1 MNKKIATQV
10 LMFFLIFL
18 ISLTVYFKYFKKN
31 SKISI
36 EDVLIKK
43 IDTNKNTSAN
53 YIDDINYTSIDAKG
67 NKYLITAKQGEI
79 DMENPD
85 VMFLENVIAYIYIKD
100 SDTMKV
106 TSDFGK
112 YNSKNYDTIFS
123 KNVIVVYP
131 GHKITSEYLD
141 FSFLRNLG
149 TISVDVIY
157 VGNKTKLFA
166 DRLEMNITTKD
177 TKIFM
182 NDNVKKVLIKGMK

>member
-53 YIDDINYTSIDAKG
+53 YIDDINYTSIDTKG

-131 GHKITSEYLD
+131 GHKITGDYLD
-141 FSFLRNLG
+141 FSFLNNLG
-149 TISVDVIY
+149 TISRNVIY
-157 VGNKTKLFA
+157 TGDKINLFA
-166 DRLEMNITTKD
+166 DKIEMNITTKD

-182 NDNVKKVLIKGMK
+182 HDSSEKVLIEGAR

>member
-10 LMFFLIFL
+10 LMFVLIFL
-18 ISLTVYFKYFKKN
+18 ISLTVYFKYFQKN
-31 SKISI
+31 SKIFI

-53 YIDDINYTSIDAKG
+53 YIDDINYSSIDAKG

-182 NDNVKKVLIKGMK
+182 NDNIKKVLIKGIK

>member
-10 LMFFLIFL
+10 LMFVLIFL
-18 ISLTVYFKYFKKN
+18 ISLTVYFKYFQKN
-31 SKISI
+31 SKIFI

-53 YIDDINYTSIDAKG
+53 YIDDINYSSIDAKG

-123 KNVIVVYP
+123 KNVIVIYP
-131 GHKITSEYLD
+131 GHKITGEYLD
-141 FSFLRNLG
+141 FSFLDNLG
-149 TISVDVIY
+149 TISKNVIY
-157 VGNKTKLFA
+157 NGDNKKLFA
-166 DRLEMNITTKD
+166 DKIEMNLTTKD

-182 NDNVKKVLIKGMK
+182 NDTGKKVLIEGTK

>member
-1 MNKKIATQV
+1 
-10 LMFFLIFL
+10 
-18 ISLTVYFKYFKKN
+18 
-31 SKISI
+31 
-36 EDVLIKK
+36 
-43 IDTNKNTSAN
+43 
-53 YIDDINYTSIDAKG
+53 
-67 NKYLITAKQGEI
+67 LITAKQGEI
-79 DMENPD
+79 DIDNPD
-85 VMFLENVIAYIYIKD
+85 VMFLENVIAYIFIKD

-166 DRLEMNITTKD
+166 DRLEMNINTKD

-182 NDNVKKVLIKGMK
+182 NDNIKKVLIKGIK

>member
-10 LMFFLIFL
+10 LMFVLIFL
-18 ISLTVYFKYFKKN
+18 ISLTVYFKYFQKN
-31 SKISI
+31 SKILI

-53 YIDDINYTSIDAKG
+53 YIDDINYSSIDAKG

-123 KNVIVVYP
+123 KNVIVIYP
-131 GHKITSEYLD
+131 GHKITGEYLD
-141 FSFLRNLG
+141 FSFLDNLG
-149 TISVDVIY
+149 TISKNVIY
-157 VGNKTKLFA
+157 TGEKKKLFA
-166 DRLEMNITTKD
+166 DKIEMNLTTKD

-182 NDNVKKVLIKGMK
+182 NDSSKKVIIEGTK

>member
-1 MNKKIATQV
+1 MSKKTVVQV
-10 LMFFLIFL
+10 LMLVLIAL
-18 ISLTVYFKYFKKN
+18 ISLSFYLKYFKKN
-31 SKISI
+31 SKNLL
-36 EDVLIKK
+36 ENTQV
-43 IDTNKNTSAN
+43 KNTAIGKSSSAN
-53 YIDDINYTSIDAKG
+53 YINDVNYTSLDAKG
-67 NKYLITAKQGEI
+67 NEYQITAKQAEI
-79 DMENPD
+79 DMDNPD
-85 VMFLENVIAYIYIKD
+85 VMFLENIIAYIFIKD
-100 SDTMKV
+100 SETMKI

-182 NDNVKKVLIKGMK
+182 NDNIKKVLIKGIK

>member
-1 MNKKIATQV
+1 MSKKIALQV
-10 LMFFLIFL
+10 LMFVLIFL

-31 SKISI
+31 SKILV

-67 NKYLITAKQGEI
+67 NKYLITARQGEI

-182 NDNVKKVLIKGMK
+182 NDNIKKVLIKGIK

>member
-166 DRLEMNITTKD
+166 DRLEMNIATKD

-182 NDNVKKVLIKGMK
+182 NDNIKKVLIKGIK

>member
-1 MNKKIATQV
+1 MI
-10 LMFFLIFL
+10 FLVIL
-18 ISLTVYFKYFKKN
+18 ISLSFYLKYFSRSLEN
-31 SKISI
+31 LENKIGEEI
-36 EDVLIKK
+36 N
-43 IDTNKNTSAN
+43 TNKNTSST
-53 YIDDINYTSIDAKG
+53 YIDNINYTSSDAKG
-67 NKYLITAKQGEI
+67 NTYQLTAKQAEI
-79 DMENPD
+79 SIKNSDI
-85 VMFLENVIAYIYIKD
+85 MFLEAVVAYVFIKN
-100 SDTMKV
+100 SDTVKI

-182 NDNVKKVLIKGMK
+182 NDNIKKVLIKGIK

>member
-10 LMFFLIFL
+10 LMFVLIFL
-18 ISLTVYFKYFKKN
+18 ISLTVYFKYFQKN
-31 SKISI
+31 SKILI

-53 YIDDINYTSIDAKG
+53 YIDDINYSSIDAKG

-182 NDNVKKVLIKGMK
+182 NDNIKKVLIKGIK

>member
-1 MNKKIATQV
+1 MNKKIVIQV
-10 LMFFLIFL
+10 SMVILISLIFL
-18 ISLTVYFKYFKKN
+18 SFYKKYFTKN
-31 SKISI
+31 LTDSLENIPTRK
-36 EDVLIKK
+36 VAT
-43 IDTNKNTSAN
+43 TNNSSN
-53 YIDDINYTSIDAKG
+53 YIDDVNYIAFDAKG
-67 NKYLITAKQGEI
+67 NKYQITAKQAEI
-79 DMENPD
+79 DMDNPD
-85 VMFLENVIAYIYIKD
+85 TMFLENVIAYIFIKD
-100 SDTMKV
+100 SDTMKI

-182 NDNVKKVLIKGMK
+182 NDNIKKVLIKGIK